1 MKREALGHAKFKLLA
16 RDLGCSLNEARGI
29 CATLWMVAG
38 IGFPRGDIG
47 RLNNEEL
54 AIALDH
60 EGDADVLVAALT
72 RRRLLDEIPEVNG
85 RLYVHDWHE
94 HCDDMIHA
102 KLIGT
107 VQTFANGVVPRVP
120 DRRINADRLKA
131 LAAAYLERYGVT
143 IGRECIPAP
152 SEPRA
157 PLGLDAVPLPT
168 DVDVSPTCSQPV
180 DDALP
185 TCSQP
190 VDDVLPTR
198 CQRVDDALPLVL
210 STESKSTDPPL
221 KAPPRGEPVDFAD
234 FWEKFSGLYPNRPG
248 GSNLA
253 AARRRLQSRL
263 RGSPELAPVILDG
276 VRRFR
281 VWADLT
287 GKNGTDEGV
296 CHATTWV
303 NQERWHEPYT
313 VPSKGVGE
321 PKTSPSAPRGP
332 KETVDYESRP
342 VRDESGSLVMRLVA
356 KGSGELIDRA
366 WVIAWFDVHDGRP
379 DHRAAAELWCE
390 AHGLR
395 ADDGFAEDAA

>member
-72 RRRLLDEIPEVNG
+72 RRRLLDPIPESNG

-102 KLIGT
+102 KLIGS

-120 DRRINADRLKA
+120 DRRINAERLKV

-143 IGRECIPAP
+143 IGRECVAASTER
-152 SEPRA
+152 SEPSGA
-157 PLGLDAVPLPT
+157 GGDVLP
-168 DVDVSPTCSQPV
+168 P
-180 DDALP
+180 
-185 TCSQP
+185 CSQP
-190 VDDVLPTR
+190 VDDVLTTCSQPVANVLPTR
-198 CQRVDDALPLVL
+198 SQRVADALPLVL
-210 STESKSTDPPL
+210 STKSKSTDPPL
-221 KAPPRGEPVDFAD
+221 KAPPRGEPVDFGE
-234 FWEKFSGLYPNRPG
+234 FWEKFKDLYPNRPG
-248 GSNLA
+248 GSNMA
-253 AARRRLQSRL
+253 AARRRLLSRL

-287 GKNGTDEGV
+287 GKSGTDEGV

-321 PKTSPSAPRGP
+321 PKTSPPAQRGP
-332 KETVDYESRP
+332 RESVDYESRP
-342 VRDESGSLVMRLVA
+342 VRDESGSLVMRFVA
-356 KGSGELIDRA
+356 KGSGEVIDRA
-366 WVIAWFDVHDGRP
+366 WVIAWFDVNDGGP
-379 DHRAAAELWCE
+379 DHREAAERWCE
-390 AHGLR
+390 ALGLR
-395 ADDGFAEDAA
+395 AEDAFAEDAA